1 MFSHPSRQPPPGT
14 PLRVAS
20 AALAMTLLAVPWTVA
35 RADGGVPMPRQV
47 PTAYVQECGSC
58 HIAYVPGLL
67 PKASW
72 QRLMGGL
79 NKHFGSDASLDAA
92 TVATLGAWLQT
103 HGGTGRRVNEAP
115 PEDRITRS
123 AWFERKHR
131 KIDAAVWQLPSV
143 GGAAQCGACHT
154 GADRGDFDD
163 DKLKMPAGLSLRQRW
178 SWGD

>member
-1 MFSHPSRQPPPGT
+1 MSPHPSQPSPT
-14 PLRVAS
+14 RAPLCIAR
-20 AALAMTLLAVPWTVA
+20 AAMAMTLLAVPWTIA
-35 RADGGVPMPRQV
+35 RADGGAPMPRQV
-47 PTAYVQECGSC
+47 PAAYAQECGSC
-58 HIAYVPGLL
+58 HIAYAPGLL

-79 NKHFGSDASLDAA
+79 NKHFGSDASVDAA

-103 HGGTGRRVNEAP
+103 HGGTGRRVGEAP

-143 GGAAQCGACHT
+143 GSAAQCGACHT
-154 GADRGDFDD
+154 GADTGDFDD
-163 DKLKMPAGLSLRQRW
+163 DRLKMPAGLSLRQRW